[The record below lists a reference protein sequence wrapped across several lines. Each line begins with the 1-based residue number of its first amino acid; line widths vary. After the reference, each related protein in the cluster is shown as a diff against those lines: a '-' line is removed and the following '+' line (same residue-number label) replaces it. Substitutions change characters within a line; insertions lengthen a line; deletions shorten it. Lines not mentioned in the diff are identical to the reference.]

1 MNIKI
6 NGDDTVNNE
15 YFMLLIASF
24 PFLTLGI
31 IFFTIGQIKYRKTLN
46 WPYTEGE
53 VINESKEIS
62 DRGSL
67 FTVKVDDDYPTVRYK
82 IGDIEYTYRS
92 NISQK
97 PNLSKGKIVEVFYN
111 PDNPEEAVINTFIQN
126 GSLFRRIGI
135 VLLGVAIAI
144 PIIFYIYVYVF

>member
-67 FTVKVDDDYPTVRYK
+67 FTVKVDADYPTVRYK

-97 PNLSKGKIVEVFYN
+97 PNLYKGKIVADLYN
-111 PDNPEEAVINTFIQN
+111 PDTPDVEVT
-126 GSLFRRIGI
+126 S
-135 VLLGVAIAI
+135 
-144 PIIFYIYVYVF
+144 